1 MLRKLAAE
9 YMKSA
14 FEINASKIEYLLLP
28 VDVGVQVPELE
39 KQVVKTVSNL

>member
-9 YMKSA
+9 YIKSA

-28 VDVGVQVPELE
+28 VDVEVHDPKLE